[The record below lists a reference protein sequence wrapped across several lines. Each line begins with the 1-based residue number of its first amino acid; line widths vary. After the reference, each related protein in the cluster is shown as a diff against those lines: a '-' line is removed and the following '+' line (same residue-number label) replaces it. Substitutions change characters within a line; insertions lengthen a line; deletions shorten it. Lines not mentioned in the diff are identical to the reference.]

1 MKTPEQ
7 IAAETVVSEW
17 SIPGESDPLAV
28 LGSVMDA
35 RDAQT
40 PADILDTIRV
50 AIEADRAQREK
61 DTLIIHLD
69 EEWDAISAMREVHA
83 WLARG
88 GYTRGYEPEWEL
100 HDSYDREGEGE

>member
-7 IAAETVVSEW
+7 IAADLTGRIRAKAREEF
-17 SIPGESDPLAV
+17 GAEPLYVPMPNLPRIIA
-28 LGSVMDA
+28 G
-35 RDAQT
+35 
-40 PADILDTIRV
+40 

-61 DTLIIHLD
+61 NTLIIHLD

-83 WLARG
+83 WLERG
-88 GYTRGYEPEWEL
+88 DYTMGYEPEWKL